1 MLNECWMLVIKI
13 FFLIDPWMDAQGL
26 CILALWTGRQ
36 GGQGIIDFLWI
47 QCVDVKSDESRLQ
60 RTRMKHLAMQRWRPR
75 SQLVELPSSKP
86 LCLCVWRAKLWGHV
100 SIHIFHSMECWLTIS
115 TILKWI
121 RTHLS
126 AEVAILSR
134 RKSSCTWKM
143 PKTCF
148 AHHIQAQFG
157 QMSGAFAVSSLL
169 TASVPWLLP
178 CNHARIMGE
187 ANWSKFVQ
195 AQFGRV
201 LRFSCQPQCHC
212 GCIFGW
218 RSTERTP
225 ENLDIDMVFVWQH
238 HRLYQVAAYMSKF
251 RSTVCLSERIHTKSL
266 CPDTISQGSETRKST
281 CCPGKNVRSTSQG
294 PFETRGGLLSTYLYQ
309 RLSWTSYF
317 VDLWVQKYFCQKN
330 VTCKKGSG
338 CKLANDLA

>member
-1 MLNECWMLVIKI
+1 MNWQARRPGNHWLFM
-13 FFLIDPWMDAQGL
+13 DPMCGCKVGWVQAPEDEDQAPGDAE
-26 CILALWTGRQ
+26 
-36 GGQGIIDFLWI
+36 
-47 QCVDVKSDESRLQ
+47 VK
-60 RTRMKHLAMQRWRPR
+60 TW
-75 SQLVELPSSKP
+75 SQLVELLSSKP
-86 LCLCVWRAKLWGHV
+86 VCLCVWRAKLWQHV

-126 AEVAILSR
+126 AEVAICHAGKAVVLGKCRKRVLPTTYRPSSAKCRVPLLYRHSWLR
-134 RKSSCTWKM
+134 RCPGS
-143 PKTCF
+143 
-148 AHHIQAQFG
+148 
-157 QMSGAFAVSSLL
+157 
-169 TASVPWLLP
+169 LLP

-187 ANWSKFVQ
+187 ANRSKFVQ

-251 RSTVCLSERIHTKSL
+251 GSTVCLFERIHTKSL
-266 CPDTISQGSETRKST
+266 CPYTISQGSETRKST

-317 VDLWVQKYFCQKN
+317 VELWVQKYFCQKN

-338 CKLANDLA
+338 CKLANDPA